1 MANNQWTLNRQTE
14 KLTQCLT
21 RDAERRLKAAAEKK
35 NDDRLLLQIRGKDLI
50 AIEVCYHKSC
60 YRHYFQAPV
69 TISTDDIDSRGT
81 PHCKEAFNEL
91 AREVETNVIMKGEV
105 VKMSKLR
112 ERFMD
117 LVAAKGSTLAQF
129 RSEKLKKK
137 LISRFG
143 RKIAF
148 WHPKKRNRCELVYSN
163 YIPKGSLLETSVE
176 SSSSQGDTSAESEVD
191 VEDSPPIVN
200 KARELYHAAQLLRQT
215 IQSVSGISWPPTSS
229 KLNEES
235 VGALI
240 PSELHN
246 FLAWVIS
253 PTPIDPN
260 IEQNSKVDLPQAVS
274 VRVSAIAQDIL
285 FTYHRGRILTPKHV
299 ALGVSARHLTKNA
312 QLLSIMNKFGHSVSH
327 TFLQELDTTVAQKVV
342 ERDIDLPQN
351 IIPRQYTT
359 AVWDN
364 IDLSEETLSGKG
376 TTHFTNGILVQRHSY
391 EPDVPLIEPEVRTGR
406 RSFQA
411 QPQSRFN
418 YFHGKRLGP
427 GIFPLDTSLLREDKS
442 LGKDCQKMDFMW
454 MLLRMSS
461 SELQEPDYSRV
472 QTIPSWSGFN
482 ALQRCVVPPQSSVG
496 YLPCIQS
503 SPTEL
508 STVYSLLM
516 KTMEICTKLEQEEI
530 VVVLDQAIYS
540 KALQI
545 VWKESQRFNKV
556 ILRLGAFHTTCVML
570 GVIGKRFDDAGLR
583 DVLIESGVIAPGSIN
598 GVMTG
603 KHYNRATRIFRIVYE
618 ALHRLR
624 FLSFAKSLNQEDSDL
639 LKITSQML
647 SDKAADTPNAAEVLK
662 DNSFNLVHQKYEE
675 FCHVP
680 EGDVSVD
687 ILGAKAKGQEA
698 FLTFVKERLLTE
710 QVDFF
715 APMKMLKTKTFKG
728 AKKVVKVS
736 SNLAL
741 QEDRSLFGNILVVN
755 NKLNRQLAS
764 SNASTF
770 GEFASRVFDILISV
784 TRTRNCKRID
794 FVTDRYL
801 PHSIKSAERGKR
813 SSAGD
818 IRVKIISSTQKK
830 TIQWKKFLANATN
843 KTELVEFLVKEWE
856 KAYYTPKLQGV
867 NLFVAHG
874 EMCHRLSSDGNVTIV
889 QEVQDLFTT
898 QEEADTRMFLHASNA
913 SKDHDAIIIRSPDTD
928 VAVLGITLNHAIP
941 AKLYLDIGSKNQR
954 RLLNLGEIAS
964 SFG

>member
-1 MANNQWTLNRQTE
+1 MHISSCWHIKNIWEDRPQVYYRKKTGSRQTE

-35 NDDRLLLQIRGKDLI
+35 NDDRLLLQIR
-50 AIEVCYHKSC
+50 EV
-60 YRHYFQAPV
+60 P
-69 TISTDDIDSRGT
+69 

-148 WHPKKRNRCELVYSN
+148 LASK
-163 YIPKGSLLETSVE
+163 ETYKI
-176 SSSSQGDTSAESEVD
+176 SQGDTSAESEVD

-274 VRVSAIAQDIL
+274 VRVSAVAQDIL

-461 SELQEPDYSRV
+461 SELQETDYSRV
-472 QTIPSWSGFN
+472 QTIPSWSGFK
-482 ALQRCVVPPQSSVG
+482 CF
-496 YLPCIQS
+496 
-503 SPTEL
+503 TEMCC
-508 STVYSLLM
+508 TP
-516 KTMEICTKLEQEEI
+516 TKLSW
-530 VVVLDQAIYS
+530 VSTMHSV
-540 KALQI
+540 
-545 VWKESQRFNKV
+545 
-556 ILRLGAFHTTCVML
+556 
-570 GVIGKRFDDAGLR
+570 
-583 DVLIESGVIAPGSIN
+583 
-598 GVMTG
+598 
-603 KHYNRATRIFRIVYE
+603 
-618 ALHRLR
+618 
-624 FLSFAKSLNQEDSDL
+624 KSN
-639 LKITSQML
+639 
-647 SDKAADTPNAAEVLK
+647 
-662 DNSFNLVHQKYEE
+662 
-675 FCHVP
+675 
-680 EGDVSVD
+680 
-687 ILGAKAKGQEA
+687 
-698 FLTFVKERLLTE
+698 
-710 QVDFF
+710 
-715 APMKMLKTKTFKG
+715 
-728 AKKVVKVS
+728 
-736 SNLAL
+736 
-741 QEDRSLFGNILVVN
+741 
-755 NKLNRQLAS
+755 
-764 SNASTF
+764 
-770 GEFASRVFDILISV
+770 
-784 TRTRNCKRID
+784 
-794 FVTDRYL
+794 
-801 PHSIKSAERGKR
+801 
-813 SSAGD
+813 
-818 IRVKIISSTQKK
+818 
-830 TIQWKKFLANATN
+830 
-843 KTELVEFLVKEWE
+843 
-856 KAYYTPKLQGV
+856 
-867 NLFVAHG
+867 
-874 EMCHRLSSDGNVTIV
+874 
-889 QEVQDLFTT
+889 
-898 QEEADTRMFLHASNA
+898 
-913 SKDHDAIIIRSPDTD
+913 
-928 VAVLGITLNHAIP
+928 
-941 AKLYLDIGSKNQR
+941 
-954 RLLNLGEIAS
+954 
-964 SFG
+964 